1 MAISY
6 DPLWR
11 TLLSMGINKTEMRKR
26 TGIAT
31 ATLAKLTKN
40 ESLTLAMIDK
50 ICLGLGCTIQEVVE
64 IVPSSKE
71 ELYANLKIG
80 TIVYS
85 KLPGITYN
93 SYVITN
99 VAQVPGITQ
108 YSVHPILTAKKNSV
122 SSVEIE
128 AVIDDKQVTAYI
140 LDGPNTEFAVLS
152 NQILKIRGFVN
163 ADSGLN
169 FLTLGEESN
178 YLFH

>member
-64 IVPSSKE
+64 IVPSSKD
-71 ELYANLKIG
+71 ELYADLKIG
-80 TIVYS
+80 TVVYS
-85 KLPGITYN
+85 KLPGITYH
-93 SYVITN
+93 SFVITG
-99 VAQVPGITQ
+99 AASVPNITQ
-108 YSVHPILTAKKNSV
+108 YSVRPIVTSKKNHV
-122 SSVEIE
+122 SSQEIE
-128 AVIDDKQVTAYI
+128 AIIDDQQITAYI
-140 LDGPNTEFAVLS
+140 LDGPNTDFAVQS
-152 NQILKIRGFVN
+152 NQILKVRGFVN
-163 ADSGLN
+163 ADLGLN
-169 FLTLGEESN
+169 FI
-178 YLFH
+178 